1 MKKPKPKKQN
11 TDKTFGKP
19 KGPSVF
25 SILGSYK
32 KQVFFLVFFALATNA
47 LSLFIPKIIASS
59 IDAFS
64 GGTLVVSSMLWKF
77 GISAILIFSFL
88 YFQNI
93 LQTFTS
99 EKVARDTRNKLA
111 AKISRLKYFD
121 IENIGSSK
129 LLTTL
134 TSDIDSIKMFVSMA
148 IVSIVSS
155 LVVIFGVAIL
165 LLSINWKLALLV
177 LAVIPIIGVTF
188 FIIFSKVKVLFVKT
202 REIVDKLN
210 KVINESI
217 LGAAI
222 IRVVNAQAQ
231 QYQKFLTVN
240 TEARSVGLSI
250 LAMFAALIPII
261 TFVSGLATLGV
272 VVLGG
277 HFVINGS
284 MTLGSFTAFYSYV
297 AMLIFP
303 IIIIGF
309 MSNIIAQAS
318 ASFGRIQ
325 GVLDT
330 PEVPPLGSNTKAI
343 AGDIEIKN
351 VSQIYGERNILK
363 SVSFKVPAGGKVA
376 IVGPTA
382 AGKSQLMYIL
392 SGLISPSE
400 GKVFYD
406 GVEIKDYQIE
416 NFHNQVALV
425 FQDSSMFNMSIRENI
440 AFNSSVSEESLKRA
454 IETAEL
460 SDFVDTLP
468 NGLETIISERGN
480 SLSGGQKQRI
490 MLARALAMN
499 PKVLLLDDFTARV
512 DNKTEKAILSNI
524 SKNYP
529 SLTLVSVTQ
538 KLSAVEHYDSI
549 IVLMEGELLAQG
561 RHTELMESSPEYVQI
576 YNSQQST
583 NAYEVRT

>member
-1 MKKPKPKKQN
+1 MKKPNLEEQN
-11 TDKTFGKP
+11 KEKSFPRT

-25 SILGSYK
+25 SILGPYK
-32 KQVFFLVFFALATNA
+32 KQVFFLIFFALLTNA
-47 LSLFIPKIIASS
+47 LNLFIPKIVADS
-59 IDAFS
+59 IDTF
-64 GGTLVVSSMLWKF
+64 GLGKLVVRDMLLKF
-77 GISAILIFSFL
+77 SLVTIFIFVFL
-88 YFQNI
+88 YLQSI
-93 LQTFTS
+93 LQVLTS
-99 EKVARDTRNKLA
+99 ERVARDIRNKLA
-111 AKISRLKYFD
+111 KKISRLRYFD

-148 IVSIVSS
+148 IVSIASS
-155 LVVIFGVAIL
+155 LVIILGVTVL

-177 LAVIPIIGVTF
+177 LTVIPIIGFTF
-188 FIIFSKVKVLFVKT
+188 FIIFSKVKLLFVKT
-202 REIVDKLN
+202 REVVDKLN

-222 IRVVNAQAQ
+222 IRVVNAQTD
-231 QYQKFLTVN
+231 QYKKFLNIN

-261 TFVSGLATLGV
+261 TFVSGLAILGV
-272 VVLGG
+272 VILGG
-277 HFVINGS
+277 HFVIS
-284 MTLGSFTAFYSYV
+284 DYMTLGSFTAFYSYV
-297 AMLIFP
+297 ALLIFP

-318 ASFGRIQ
+318 ASYARIVN
-325 GVLDT
+325 VLDT
-330 PEVPPLGSNTKAI
+330 PEVLSTGQNTKEI
-343 AGDIEIKN
+343 LGDLEIKN
-351 VSQIYGERNILK
+351 VSQIYGEKNALK
-363 SVSFKVPAGGKVA
+363 DVSFKIKAGSKVA

-392 SGLISPSE
+392 SGLINPSK
-400 GKVFYD
+400 GSVFYD
-406 GVEIKDYQIE
+406 GVDIKDYEIE

-425 FQDSSMFNMSIRENI
+425 FQDSSMFNMSIRENV
-440 AFNSSVSEESLKRA
+440 AFNSSVTEESLNKA
-454 IETAEL
+454 ISTAEL
-460 SDFVDTLP
+460 ADFVATLP
-468 NGLETIISERGN
+468 EGLQTIVSERGS

-490 MLARALAMN
+490 MLSRALAIN

-512 DNKTEKAILSNI
+512 DTKTENSILANI

-529 SLTLVSVTQ
+529 DITLISVTQ
-538 KLSAVEHYDSI
+538 KLLSIEHYDSI

-561 RHTELMESSPEYVQI
+561 RHQDLMKNSPEYVQI

-583 NAYEVRT
+583 NIYEVRT